1 MEVQRVAATTTETTA
16 SVDWREL
23 WASGL
28 LGRFCFISLG
38 ILLHATNETMI
49 ATVMPGMVADIGG
62 VELVGWSLA
71 IFEVGSIAAGAA
83 AGRLVSYMPL
93 RTNMAGAAAI
103 YAVGALICATAPS
116 MEWHIAGRLF
126 QGVGGGGLVALA
138 FVSVERLFPGT
149 IWPQLFAIMS
159 VIWGVAAFSGP
170 LLGAVMVEALSW
182 RWAFGVFVFAGMG
195 MAAVT
200 FVVLNSPEARRRASG
215 AGAAM
220 LPRFPILRLLVL
232 AAAIVLIALAGIGI
246 EPLRSS
252 ALLVAGLGGIGLFFL
267 LDARRPDA
275 RLFPRRPLDPT
286 TRVGSGLIMFGAF
299 SAGAVSFT
307 IYAPLILTT
316 LHGVSVITTGYLI
329 AAEAVAW
336 SVASILVAGA
346 RPEMERAISL
356 GGAIMI
362 TMGIAGFSYAMPSGS
377 VWLVLACAILQGS
390 GFGLVWPFVTRIVV
404 SAAHPDERSVAS
416 SAVPTIQ
423 RIGYA
428 VGAAVAGIIA
438 NASGFSRGLSG
449 ETAANVASWLFMA
462 FIPLGLVGCLAA
474 IRLLRQ
480 AQTDG

>member
-1 MEVQRVAATTTETTA
+1 MADTAAGTT
-16 SVDWREL
+16 SPDWREL

-49 ATVMPGMVADIGG
+49 ATVMPGMVAEIGG
-62 VELVGWSLA
+62 VQLVGWSLA
-71 IFEVGSIAAGAA
+71 IYEVGSIAAGAA
-83 AGRLVSYMPL
+83 AGRLVSYVPL
-93 RTNMAGAAAI
+93 RTNMAVAAAI
-103 YAVGALICATAPS
+103 YAVGALFCATAPS

-126 QGVGGGGLVALA
+126 QGMGGGGLVALA
-138 FVSVERLFPGT
+138 FVSVERLFPRA

-170 LLGAVMVEALSW
+170 LLGAVMVELLSW
-182 RWAFGVFVFAGMG
+182 RWAFGVFVVAGAL

-200 FVVLNSPEARRRASG
+200 FLVLTSPEARRSAD
-215 AGAAM
+215 AGM
-220 LPRFPILRLLVL
+220 MPRFPVVRLLCL
-232 AAAIVLIALAGIGI
+232 SFAIVLIALAGVGI

-252 ALLVAGLGGIGLFFL
+252 VLLIAGLGGVALFFL
-267 LDARRPDA
+267 LDARQPEA
-275 RLFPRRPLDPT
+275 RLFPRRPLDPRT
-286 TRVGSGLIMFGAF
+286 QVGSGLIMFGAF
-299 SAGAVSFT
+299 ATGAVSFT

-346 RPEMERAISL
+346 RPERERIIILA
-356 GGAIMI
+356 GAVMI
-362 TMGIAGFSYAMPSGS
+362 TMGIAGFSVAMPSGS
-377 VWLVLACAILQGS
+377 VWLVLACAVMQGS

-404 SAAHPDERSVAS
+404 SAAHPDERSIAS

-438 NASGFSRGLSG
+438 NASGFAHGLSG
-449 ETAANVASWLFMA
+449 ETAASVASLLFLA
-462 FIPLGLVGCLAA
+462 FIPLGLVGCIAA
-474 IRLLRQ
+474 FRLLGQ
-480 AQTDG
+480 PAGEA